1 MLFAFIIFLSCG
13 EQPSQTTKQ
22 TLVLKDLELLE
33 QEHENLK
40 KAQKELEKQKILE
53 DSQNLVYIDE
63 NSFYPP
69 PPPPPPP
76 PKQDMNEQIKKD
88 LKEAHSKADCM
99 LDYLRKKESGNL
111 DKSYEE
117 FCD

>member
-69 PPPPPPP
+69 L